1 MVAEADSIAGQ
12 GAPTARSG
20 RRNGWYESAAAER
33 YVLARH
39 WPPRFDICAETR
51 LPIANR
57 RRIALQ
63 VRQDLWGELKHLRGF
78 SPVIEVSQC
87 DQGLSLV
94 AGGRLNAAAP
104 STLGSRI
111 SALLD
116 NPANRERW
124 LSWARERT
132 S

>member
-1 MVAEADSIAGQ
+1 MGAEAESIAGQ
-12 GAPTARSG
+12 GAPTVRPG
-20 RRNGWYESAAAER
+20 RRNGWYESAAAGR

-39 WPPRFDICAETR
+39 WPPRFDIHAETR
-51 LPIANR
+51 LPNANLKR
-57 RRIALQ
+57 LALQ
-63 VRQDLWGELKHLRGF
+63 VRQDLWRELKDLRGF
-78 SPVIEVSQC
+78 SPVVEVSQC

-104 STLGSRI
+104 SAFELRI

-124 LSWARERT
+124 LSWARGRT